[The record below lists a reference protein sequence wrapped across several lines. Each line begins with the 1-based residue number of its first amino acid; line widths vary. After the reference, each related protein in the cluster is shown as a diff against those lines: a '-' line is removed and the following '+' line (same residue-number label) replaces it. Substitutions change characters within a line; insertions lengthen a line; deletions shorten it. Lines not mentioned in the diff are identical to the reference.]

1 MKINL
6 RFLGIK
12 PREHWKEQVAKEI
25 DALGKVAA
33 VSSTDV
39 VLEGRRES
47 GPFFRLRA
55 LLAVPGPDFHA
66 EGVDHTFAAALRK
79 LVRELT
85 RQIRHRKGK
94 RLSQRRSPGRNW
106 ALSGGGGFGSLAAG
120 RR

>member
-12 PREHWKEQVAKEI
+12 PREEWKKQVAKEI
-25 DALGKVAA
+25 DALGKAAA
-33 VSSTDV
+33 VSSADV

-47 GPFFRLRA
+47 GPFFRVRA

-79 LVRELT
+79 LVQELT

-94 RLSQRRSPGRNW
+94 RLSQRRPALRNW
-106 ALSGGGGFGSLAAG
+106 TVSSGGLGTLAAG

>member
-12 PREHWKEQVAKEI
+12 PREEWKAQVAKEI
-25 DALGKVAA
+25 DALGKAAA
-33 VSSTDV
+33 VSSANV
-39 VLEGRRES
+39 VLEGRRDS

-79 LVRELT
+79 LVRELA
-85 RQIRHRKGK
+85 RQIRHRQDK
-94 RLSQRRSPGRNW
+94 RLTRRRPTMRNW
-106 ALSGGGGFGSLAAG
+106 TVSNGGLGSLAIG

>member
-1 MKINL
+1 VKIKL

-12 PREHWKEQVAKEI
+12 PREQWKEQVAKEI

-33 VSSTDV
+33 VSSADV

-79 LVRELT
+79 LVQELT
-85 RQIRHRKGK
+85 RQIRHRKEK
-94 RLSQRRSPGRNW
+94 RLSQRRPSVRNW
-106 ALSGGGGFGSLAAG
+106 TFSSGGFGSLAAG

>member
-12 PREHWKEQVAKEI
+12 PRDQWKREVTSEL

-33 VSSTDV
+33 VSSADV

-79 LVRELT
+79 LTRELK
-85 RQIRHRKGK
+85 RQIRHRQAK
-94 RLSQRRSPGRNW
+94 RISRRRVSVRNW
-106 ALSGGGGFGSLAAG
+106 AVSGGLGAFMTG

>member
-12 PREHWKEQVAKEI
+12 PREQWKEQVAKEI

-33 VSSTDV
+33 VSSADV
-39 VLEGRRES
+39 VLEGRES

-79 LVRELT
+79 LVQELT
-85 RQIRHRKGK
+85 RQIRHRKAK
-94 RLSQRRSPGRNW
+94 RLSQRRPSGRNW
-106 ALSGGGGFGSLAAG
+106 ALNGGEFGSLAAG